1 MATAASDST
10 ITLMAHLFRR
20 AGFGAVRA
28 ELEEYVANGY
38 EATVEALLHPSDCIG
53 MPDDLVRRYHPD
65 EAELRIIDSA
75 GAYWMYRLATTR
87 CPLQEKMTLFWHGLF
102 ATGEPKVQ
110 QGRTLTTQIDMF
122 RRHGLGSFQRL
133 LVELSRDPAMIFWL
147 DNNDNH
153 DGAINENY
161 GRELLEFFS
170 MGIGNYS
177 EADIKEA
184 SRAFTGWTL
193 QNEEYMSLRTH
204 KASIWPYGKIAWQF
218 EYHPEDHDDGSKTFL
233 GQTGRFNGEDIIE
246 IIVGQEAA
254 ARFLCTRLYQF
265 FVSDDVEREGEELI
279 ERMMEAYFDSRYEV
293 RSVLRAMF
301 NSDHFKSDAV
311 RFRRY
316 KSPVELVAGTLHLA
330 QAVQWPGLHV
340 REASLAASYMGQELL
355 NPPSVEGWHE
365 GAEWIDSGALVERV
379 NFAAGQLGD
388 VGNPGVRS
396 IIEALASSN
405 GGVLAPEDVVDGCLD
420 LVGPLAVDESTRQ
433 ALVAS
438 VAQAGDV
445 DTRTDSGAGR
455 VAGLLALI
463 ASTAEY
469 QLA

>member
-1 MATAASDST
+1 MAPAASDSA

-38 EATVEALLHPSDCIG
+38 EATVESLLHPSDCTG

-122 RRHGLGSFQRL
+122 RRQGLGSFQRL

-161 GRELLEFFS
+161 GRELLELFS

-218 EYHPEDHDDGSKTFL
+218 RVPS
-233 GQTGRFNGEDIIE
+233 GRP
-246 IIVGQEAA
+246 
-254 ARFLCTRLYQF
+254 RRRLENVPRPDRPVQRRGHHRNHRGAGGRGPF
-265 FVSDDVEREGEELI
+265 PVLT
-279 ERMMEAYFDSRYEV
+279 ALP
-293 RSVLRAMF
+293 VLR
-301 NSDHFKSDAV
+301 V
-311 RFRRY
+311 RRR
-316 KSPVELVAGTLHLA
+316 
-330 QAVQWPGLHV
+330 
-340 REASLAASYMGQELL
+340 
-355 NPPSVEGWHE
+355 
-365 GAEWIDSGALVERV
+365 
-379 NFAAGQLGD
+379 
-388 VGNPGVRS
+388 
-396 IIEALASSN
+396 
-405 GGVLAPEDVVDGCLD
+405 
-420 LVGPLAVDESTRQ
+420 
-433 ALVAS
+433 
-438 VAQAGDV
+438 
-445 DTRTDSGAGR
+445 
-455 VAGLLALI
+455 
-463 ASTAEY
+463 
-469 QLA
+469 